1 MIKEFFEKRKAK
13 RSAKDIAKI
22 CDKLASEVTKLA
34 LTIYTGDVYCRIDKV
49 ELELDPEEDRATPMS
64 YSFDVHLEIPSIRPT
79 IKCAD
84 VSVYWDHATSISI
97 KQLAAMVFEA
107 ADSESE
113 AGSNYTHSI
122 KISSYTP
129 ASEDEIEEEDDK

>member
-1 MIKEFFEKRKAK
+1 MIKEFFEKCKAK
-13 RSAKDIAKI
+13 RSKKDIANL

-34 LTIYTGDVYCRIDKV
+34 LTIYYAGDVYCRIDKV
-49 ELELDPEEDRATPMS
+49 TLDLDPEEDRATPMF
-64 YSFDVHLEIPSIRPT
+64 YTFDVHLELPSIRPT

-84 VSVYWDHATSISI
+84 VSIYWDSAASITI

-107 ADSESE
+107 AESE
-113 AGSNYTHSI
+113 VGGNFTHNI

-129 ASEDEIEEEDDK
+129 VSEYDIDEEDYK

>member
-13 RSAKDIAKI
+13 RSKKDIANL

-34 LTIYTGDVYCRIDKV
+34 LTIYAGDVYCRIDKV
-49 ELELDPEEDRATPMS
+49 TLDLDPEEDRATPVF
-64 YSFDVHLEIPSIRPT
+64 YTFDVHLELPSIRPT

-84 VSVYWDHATSISI
+84 ISIYWDSTTSITI
-97 KQLAAMVFEA
+97 KQLAAMIFEA
-107 ADSESE
+107 AESE
-113 AGSNYTHSI
+113 VGGNFTHDI

-129 ASEDEIEEEDDK
+129 VSEDNVDEEDDK